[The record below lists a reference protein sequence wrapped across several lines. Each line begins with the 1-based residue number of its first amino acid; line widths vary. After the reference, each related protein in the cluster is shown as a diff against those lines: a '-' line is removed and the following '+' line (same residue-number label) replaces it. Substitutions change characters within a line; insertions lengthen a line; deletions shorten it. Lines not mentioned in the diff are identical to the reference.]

1 MSLVGVWNFEDSGGF
16 FVADTFATPDDFAGR
31 LEGGALMYLPKGWSM
46 RGTAAYDGIGGDY
59 EAVSGKVWLNIPLN

>member
-1 MSLVGVWNFEDSGGF
+1 MVSSLR
-16 FVADTFATPDDFAGR
+16 TPSPR
-31 LEGGALMYLPKGWSM
+31 RTILLGALMYLPKGWSM